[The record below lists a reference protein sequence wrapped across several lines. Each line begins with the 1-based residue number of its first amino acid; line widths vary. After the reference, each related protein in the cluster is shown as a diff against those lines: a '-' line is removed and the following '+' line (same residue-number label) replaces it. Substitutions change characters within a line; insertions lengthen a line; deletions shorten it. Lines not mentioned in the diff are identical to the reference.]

1 MSANNGGQGRGET
14 GREMTRE
21 EAVAKMKE
29 RMAADAKAP
38 GGHVVYRRFRIG
50 GFWTAA
56 AATVV
61 LLIMGL
67 VVLSGIAARSNFDV
81 LLFPALVLPAALV
94 AAVVFASLGRG
105 DIAGGIVAG
114 LALVVVGLGITCF
127 VAITRI

>member
-1 MSANNGGQGRGET
+1 MSADKGSQGTGGA

-50 GFWTAA
+50 GFWMAA
-56 AATVV
+56 GATVI
-61 LLIMGL
+61 LLILGL
-67 VVLSGIAARSNFDV
+67 VVLTGIATRSNFDV

-94 AAVVFASLGRG
+94 AAVIFASRGRG
-105 DIAGGIVAG
+105 DIAGGIVTG

-127 VAITRI
+127 VAISQL